1 MDLNL
6 AIVRADTDRGTAPL
20 SLFPIDVKPAGFS
33 GTLYTFN
40 MSVYGLIKRVNKKNG
55 DGARGVIAG
64 FNY

>member
-6 AIVRADTDRGTAPL
+6 AIVRADTDRGTAPI

-40 MSVYGLIKRVNKKNG
+40 MSVYGLIKKG
-55 DGARGVIAG
+55 
-64 FNY
+64 